1 MNRSKDKVAVMT
13 AASSTSNELEARLDA
28 IESRFAIDALI
39 ANYAEAFD
47 TLNIELLATLWH
59 PESRLHL
66 GANGNADG
74 LEAILAQARINMKR
88 MPHMHHWMANA
99 LITVDGDS
107 GQGLVAAN
115 CLFYDVDQ
123 GTLQASG
130 QYRDVYQRREGR
142 WAFLERTFT
151 MHYATPL
158 QNWHPITGTERFGR
172 PA

>member
-1 MNRSKDKVAVMT
+1 MSK
-13 AASSTSNELEARLDA
+13 ELEARLDA

-47 TLNIELLATLWH
+47 TMNIELLATLWH
-59 PESRLHL
+59 PESRLLL
-66 GANGNADG
+66 GANGNSDG
-74 LEAILAQARINMKR
+74 LEAILAQARINIKR

-99 LITVDGDS
+99 LITVDGDN
-107 GQGLVAAN
+107 GHGLVAAD

-123 GTLQASG
+123 GTLQVSG
-130 QYRDVYQRREGR
+130 QYRDVYERREGR
-142 WAFLERTFT
+142 WGFLERTFT

-158 QNWHPITGTERFGR
+158 QNWHPITGTERFGL

>member
-1 MNRSKDKVAVMT
+1 MSK
-13 AASSTSNELEARLDA
+13 EIEARLDA

-47 TLNIELLATLWH
+47 SMNIELLATLWH
-59 PESRLHL
+59 PDSRLLL
-66 GANGNADG
+66 GANGNSDG
-74 LEAILAQARINMKR
+74 LEAILAQARVNMER

-99 LITVDGDS
+99 LITVDGDD
-107 GQGLVAAN
+107 GHGLIAAN

-123 GTLQASG
+123 GTLQVSG

-142 WAFLERTFT
+142 WAFLERVFT

-172 PA
+172 PD

>member
-1 MNRSKDKVAVMT
+1 MSK
-13 AASSTSNELEARLDA
+13 ELEARLDA

-47 TLNIELLATLWH
+47 TMNIELLATLWH
-59 PESRLHL
+59 PESRLLL
-66 GANGNADG
+66 GANGNSDG
-74 LEAILAQARINMKR
+74 LEAILAQARINIKC

-99 LITVDGDS
+99 LITVDGDN
-107 GQGLVAAN
+107 GHGLVAAD

-123 GTLQASG
+123 GTLQVSG
-130 QYRDVYQRREGR
+130 QYRDVYERREGR
-142 WAFLERTFT
+142 WGFLERTFT

-158 QNWHPITGTERFGR
+158 QNWHPITGTERFGL

>member
-1 MNRSKDKVAVMT
+1 MSK
-13 AASSTSNELEARLDA
+13 ELEARLDT

-47 TLNIELLATLWH
+47 TMNIELLATLWH
-59 PESRLHL
+59 PEARLLL
-66 GANGNADG
+66 GANGNSDG

-99 LITVDGDS
+99 LITVDGDN
-107 GQGLVAAN
+107 GHGLVAAD

-123 GTLQASG
+123 GTLQVSG